1 LKKLFSDNLPRYEK
15 GCYKNNINWKESIGY
30 KVKFI
35 YDDIKGEIEII
46 KYYRDNKNRSYID
59 IKYNNNII
67 STTITGLLKCQI
79 GELLN
84 RHTKKYKYK
93 IGEIIE
99 KVKYGKLEILNQI
112 RMQKGG
118 NSTKGYIY
126 KCLIC
131 ENIDDI
137 YECYLV
143 DNHGCNVCSGRKVL
157 KGYNDLWTTHPNVAK
172 LLKYSEQGHKLSFGS
187 AKSEIFVCPECGYEK
202 PILIF
207 SIVNQ
212 GFACPRCSDGVSY
225 SNKFIRSFFSQL
237 NEEYISEYSPD
248 WAFIKQHDNPKLK
261 GKKKYDNILINYK
274 EIWEVHG
281 SQHYEEEFNVFIKK
295 AKTFEE
301 EKENDKIKKDLAIQN
316 NHKYIIIDSRKSE
329 IKWIKN
335 SLINLPEI
343 KRYDLSL
350 IDWLKCHEY
359 ACKSLVKTACDY
371 WNNGIKDT
379 TYIGNILKLSRNT
392 IVKYLKQGVELGWCD
407 YNPRQVL
414 INNGKMNGGYNKR
427 KIIQLTLDGEF
438 IKEWNSIIKAKNK
451 LKISAISQC
460 CRGLYKTAGGFKW
473 HYKDEYIENKNI
485 IIHKDNI
492 IAGNK
497 KQIVQLTLNNN
508 FIKEWESVSDASKNL
523 HISRSCIS
531 GCCKGNKKYSH
542 TGKFKW
548 MFKKDYEEYIKIN
561 T

>member
-1 LKKLFSDNLPRYEK
+1 MKIVYLDNLPK
-15 GCYKNNINWKESIGY
+15 KIGVGKKECIDWVNSIGY

-35 YDDIKGEIEII
+35 YDDIEGEVEILGYT
-46 KYYRDNKNRSYID
+46 KKKQKVE
-59 IKYNNNII
+59 IKYNNNYLNLH
-67 STTITGLLKCQI
+67 TGSFCKCNL
-79 GELLN
+79 GELLGKK
-84 RHTKKYKYK
+84 TKKYKYD
-93 IGEIIE
+93 IGDIIE
-99 KVKYGKLEILNQI
+99 TKTGKIEILEQI
-112 RMQKGG
+112 RISCKSKTTQKGY
-118 NSTKGYIY
+118 KY
-126 KCLIC
+126 KCLIDG
-131 ENIDDI
+131 NIDEI
-137 YECYLV
+137 LEVNL
-143 DNHGCNVCSGRKVL
+143 NKRSGCNVCHGKKVL
-157 KGYNDLWTTHPNVAK
+157 KGCNDLWSTHQHIAK
-172 LLKYSEQGHKLSFGS
+172 LLKYLDRGYELTHGSE
-187 AKSEIFVCPECGYEK
+187 KSEIFICPDCKYEK
-202 PILIF
+202 EYIISSIIQSGF
-207 SIVNQ
+207 S
-212 GFACPRCSDGVSY
+212 CSECSDGASY
-225 SNKFIRSFFSQL
+225 PNKFVRNFLNQL
-237 NEEYISEYSPD
+237 NEEYISEYNPD
-248 WAFIKQHDNPKLK
+248 WAFIKHRNPKINGSK
-261 GKKKYDNILINYK
+261 RYDNYLTNWN

-438 IKEWNSIIKAKNK
+438 IKEWNSIIEAKNK

-492 IAGNK
+492 IAGKKNK
-497 KQIVQLTLNNN
+497 LYN
-508 FIKEWESVSDASKNL
+508 
-523 HISRSCIS
+523 
-531 GCCKGNKKYSH
+531 
-542 TGKFKW
+542 
-548 MFKKDYEEYIKIN
+548 
-561 T
+561 